1 MPGPG
6 QEDWEGGRREEAVHV
21 LSPAAVRTGGTA
33 AAGCAAPLGPVVEVP
48 AGPSAGARAS
58 AGGEAQPATGAASR
72 FLEALASAVRAFCLS
87 RF

>member
-1 MPGPG
+1 MKAVGDAQG
-6 QEDWEGGRREEAVHV
+6 QVRKTGRAEGVRKLCCV

-33 AAGCAAPLGPVVEVP
+33 ARGVCSATREPSVEVP

-72 FLEALASAVRAFCLS
+72 FLKHLRQQ
-87 RF
+87 